1 MFLVVFVG
9 CAMFVLWPFS
19 NALGVFVG
27 NDTAKR
33 VTIQM
38 KSRNIESLDKSLE
51 IVIRVGYAVEIEILG
66 RIASTTTES
75 IVKDDGS
82 IRNLIDQWIQVAR
95 WE

>member
-1 MFLVVFVG
+1 MPLAVFVG
-9 CAMFVLWPFS
+9 CTLFVLWPFS
-19 NALGVFVG
+19 NALDVFVG

-33 VTIQM
+33 VTKQM
-38 KSRNIESLDKSLE
+38 KSRDIESLDKRLE
-51 IVIRVGYAVEIEILG
+51 IVNRVGYAVEVEVLG
-66 RIASTTTES
+66 RIASSTTEL

>member
-1 MFLVVFVG
+1 MSLVVFVG
-9 CAMFVLWPFS
+9 CTLFVLWPFS
-19 NALGVFVG
+19 NALDVFIG

-38 KSRNIESLDKSLE
+38 KSRDIESLDKRLE
-51 IVIRVGYAVEIEILG
+51 IVNRLGYAVEVEICRG
-66 RIASTTTES
+66 IASTTTEL

>member
-1 MFLVVFVG
+1 MSLAVFVG
-9 CAMFVLWPFS
+9 CTLFVLWPFS

-33 VTIQM
+33 VTVQM
-38 KSRNIESLDKSLE
+38 KSRNIESLDKRLE
-51 IVIRVGYAVEIEILG
+51 IVNRVGYAVEVEVLG
-66 RIASTTTES
+66 RIASSTTEL

-82 IRNLIDQWIQVAR
+82 IRNLINQWIQVAR